1 VNLPDTTSIALT
13 LLGVTIPF
21 FIFAITL
28 LGNAIER
35 AKQEEKEAKE
45 QQQKDFELKIND
57 LENKITALKES
68 GDPTQLEK
76 QLKEFKA
83 TQKKHSRN
91 IKGIKRKYGKLSF
104 RNSILIPSSLFI
116 ISILFSDISKFSTI
130 STKLSIIFRLSAFIS
145 LGLGIYAICISLLLV
160 QKISAS
166 SDELQQRK
174 MSEAFKAALIAF
186 EKEKEVTLSI
196 KFVNVSFPLH
206 CKKNTDITIDYRL
219 SVVKG
224 EIARKAETW
233 FYIPDGFILI
243 DPDENQA
250 WRQGEDFVV
259 PNIRTVRRKH
269 GDIRKGIYSPSW
281 IKFRTPDV
289 PGEYYLM
296 YFATADG
303 CEHRRE
309 KISIVVE

>member
-1 VNLPDTTSIALT
+1 VNLPDITSIALT

-35 AKQEEKEAKE
+35 AKQEEKETKE

-57 LENKITALKES
+57 LENKIKALKES
-68 GDPTQLEK
+68 GDSTQLEK

-83 TQKKHSRN
+83 TQKKYSSN
-91 IKGIKRKYGKLSF
+91 IKGIKRKYEKLSF

-116 ISILFSDISKFSTI
+116 ISIIFSDISKFSII
-130 STKLSIIFRLSAFIS
+130 SPNLAIIFWFLALIS
-145 LGLGIYAICISLLLV
+145 LGLGIYSICMSLLLV
-160 QKISAS
+160 QEISAS

-186 EKEKEVTLSI
+186 EKEKELTLSFEFI
-196 KFVNVSFPLH
+196 DISFPLK
-206 CKKNTDITIDYRL
+206 CKKSTDITIKFRMSL
-219 SVVKG
+219 LKG

-243 DPDENQA
+243 HPDESKA
-250 WRQGEDFVV
+250 WRQGSDFDV
-259 PNIRTVRRKH
+259 PNIRTVKCEH
-269 GDIRKGIYSPSW
+269 GDIRRGIYSGRW
-281 IKFRTPDV
+281 IKFRTPDI
-289 PGEYYLM
+289 PGEYYIM
-296 YFATADG
+296 YFATAEG
-303 CEHRRE
+303 CILSRE
-309 KISIVVE
+309 KILLVVE